1 SYALLHIW
9 YTHGWQPSMD
19 SEIAGI
25 Q

>member
-1 SYALLHIW
+1 LLHIW